1 MLANLDVRSI
11 SDGGDCHASGLEARI
26 SNLVLP
32 VGAGTRCQAFW
43 WSESSLRITTND
55 ADQIRWRRVEELCSF
70 KAPPRP
76 SRQGFL
82 ASLPCRFA
90 ALVIDIFPKLFRLA
104 RRPGVCTATFMPRVR
119 RFCHVVGAVVI
130 GALLE
135 LRRVSRDRHLL
146 ATSYLGNSGL
156 AQSTTSALHLETI
169 RVTV

>member
-104 RRPGVCTATFMPRVR
+104 RRPGV
-119 RFCHVVGAVVI
+119 GAVVI